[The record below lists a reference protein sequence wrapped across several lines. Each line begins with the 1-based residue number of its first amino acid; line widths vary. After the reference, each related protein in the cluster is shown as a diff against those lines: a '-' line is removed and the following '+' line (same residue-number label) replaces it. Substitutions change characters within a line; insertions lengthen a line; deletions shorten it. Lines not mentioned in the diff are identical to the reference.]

1 MSPTLASFTLPGS
14 FFPVSGCSW
23 RWIGLIA
30 CVALLGG
37 FVHDSR
43 AQVMVRSSLSMDTE
57 ATPGET
63 YQGTIE
69 LYNQDDTL
77 RSAEVSLRDYLF
89 TDEGSTQYAD
99 PGSHERSNA
108 PWIEFGSSVVTIPP
122 NEETEVQYEVQVPET
137 VEGEAPVGTYWSML
151 MVRPLGQ
158 GTGPSPD
165 QGVAVRQIRRYGIQV
180 ATHMQGSSGPT
191 LEVQSAGVADEEGQ
205 PTLNV
210 SLENTGARMASVS
223 VLLELYDEA
232 GSLAREEETSSRRL
246 YPGTSVQY
254 QVPLGEVESGQ
265 YEALLVLQPDPGQAR
280 GVQYTIEL

>member
-1 MSPTLASFTLPGS
+1 MLM
-14 FFPVSGCSW
+14 
-23 RWIGLIA
+23 
-30 CVALLGG
+30 GG
-37 FVHDSR
+37 AVHDSR
-43 AQVMVRSSLSMDTE
+43 AQVVVRSSLAMDAE
-57 ATPGET
+57 AAPGET

-108 PWIEFGSSVVTIPP
+108 PWIEFGSSVVTVPP
-122 NEETEVQYEVQVPET
+122 NEETEVQYEVRVPET
-137 VEGEAPVGTYWSML
+137 VDGNAPTGTYWSML

-158 GTGPSPD
+158 GTGPSPN

-180 ATHMQGSSGPT
+180 ATHMQGSSGPA
-191 LEVQSAGVADEEGQ
+191 LEVRSAEVADEEAQ

-210 SLENTGARMASVS
+210 SLENTGTRLASVS

-232 GSLAREEETSSRRL
+232 GSLVREEETSARRL
-246 YPGTSVQY
+246 YPGTSAQY
-254 QVPLGEVESGQ
+254 QVPLGEVEAGQ
-265 YEALLVLQPDPGQAR
+265 YEALLVLRPDPGQAR